1 MAEVLVYVTAASRDH
16 ALLIGRQLVEERL
29 AACVNVL
36 GPIASIY
43 RWEGEVCEDEEVA
56 FIAKTRAELV
66 PALSERVH
74 DLHDYDT
81 PCIVAVEIAG
91 GNPEFLSW
99 IGEQCLDPAAIP
111 AEQDAEQP
119 EPRA

>member
-36 GPIASIY
+36 GSIASIY
-43 RWEGEVCEDEEVA
+43 RWEGEGCEEEEVA
-56 FIAKTRAELV
+56 FIAKSRAELV
-66 PALSERVH
+66 PALSERIH
-74 DLHDYDT
+74 DLHYYDT
-81 PCIVAVEIAG
+81 PCIVAVEIVG

-99 IGEQCLDPAAIP
+99 IGGQCLDPTAVP
-111 AEQDAEQP
+111 ADPDAEQP
-119 EPRA
+119 GT

>member
-16 ALLIGRQLVEERL
+16 AVLIGRTLVEERL

-43 RWEGEVCEDEEVA
+43 RWEGEVCEEEEVA
-56 FIAKTRAELV
+56 LIAKTRTDLV

-81 PCIVAVEIAG
+81 PCVVAVEIAG
-91 GNPEFLSW
+91 GNPDVLAW
-99 IGEQCLDPAAIP
+99 IGEQCLDPAALP
-111 AEQDAEQP
+111 AEQAKE
-119 EPRA
+119 

>member
-16 ALLIGRQLVEERL
+16 ALLIGRTLVEERL

-36 GPIASIY
+36 GTITSIY
-43 RWEGEVCEDEEVA
+43 RWEGEVCEEEEVA

-66 PALSERVH
+66 PVLSERVH

-81 PCIVAVEIAG
+81 PCVVAVEISG

-99 IGEQCLDPAAIP
+99 IGEQCLDQTAVP
-111 AEQDAEQP
+111 AERREEQP
-119 EPRA
+119 EP